1 MDLPENTTSTGQPI
15 DAIQT
20 STHTDNKTS
29 QSNISMDKSDLQL
42 LNNDEDNFTI
52 QDDHSSI
59 VAQAV
64 RALSEDTQTTRVT
77 EQESNDRSSRKR
89 PRRAASKKATDNLSK
104 LISLEEFTQFSKENN
119 DNIDVSIT
127 AMESTNTETDNARST
142 SKHTTKMS
150 TTKRKNAKTDSG
162 KKTTNS
168 KKNSSNNSNNNND
181 DDDDFVLI
189 ESESE
194 HELED
199 DSNLVDDDLAIDN
212 SLREDENYIKDEV
225 VEESSTSKKKRG
237 RKSKSTAKQSPVKK
251 SKPTPKL
258 HSTPRQKSILVAKN
272 RIVRQL
278 KDLSG
283 ARDKVER
290 IYGVNSE
297 RLLPLAKVKEGFE
310 KHLFDFPKSI
320 IDSESEYYVNV
331 KPLCAKY
338 TVRAEQFGL
347 KETHYKQLDEESL
360 QQLFTYRKSPLDVII
375 GDTETSLDTGKKV
388 EFPVFQNGNRK
399 GFVYNVG
406 GLITDMAW
414 LNSDSSENHKQY
426 LAVAISQHSENPADP
441 HLEMFDKEKH
451 VSCIEII
458 EFNPETLGFVKLQT
472 ILHNFGET
480 WNLKWH
486 EGYYSETDLG
496 FLTFASQDGSV
507 KGIQIKMA
515 ETKLILECERPSIS
529 ISLMDTSITCFDFLS
544 PELIICGFKNGYV
557 AEFDIFDSTN
567 IPSYY
572 HKVHDSYIVSL
583 VVSYSPFETTTVAS
597 IAVDGYFHVYDTR
610 DIYSTKCTFLRLR
623 GNNIMPAVFSPQLSL
638 VVFSDASNSVRCVTA
653 KASFASH
660 NVISKEST
668 VISLG
673 TARFHPMLLTGT
685 ADGKVYVENLARKIL
700 TGIKNST
707 AIHKSLK
714 LWEWEY
720 NVQTKQYRLD
730 NTYDCTKSTSG
741 EINRIGIHPSGTAI
755 SAAKWNETKSGCKF
769 FAFSNTA
776 GLLTIEGLP
785 LE

>member
-1 MDLPENTTSTGQPI
+1 MDLPENITSTDQQI
-15 DAIQT
+15 NAIQT
-20 STHTDNKTS
+20 STHTDNTIS
-29 QSNISMDKSDLQL
+29 QSTLSMDKNDLQL
-42 LNNDEDNFTI
+42 IDDDNGNFTI
-52 QDDHSSI
+52 NNDHSNI

-64 RALSEDTQTTRVT
+64 RALSEDTKTSDSA
-77 EQESNDRSSRKR
+77 EQGNEDRSTRKR
-89 PRRAASKKATDNLSK
+89 PRRAASKKAADNLSK
-104 LISLEEFTQFSKENN
+104 LITLDEFAQFNKVNN
-119 DNIDVSIT
+119 NNINNSNIDVSIT
-127 AMESTNTETDNARST
+127 TMETTTVMST
-142 SKHTTKMS
+142 SKQTTKMPA
-150 TTKRKNAKTDSG
+150 TKHKNAKLDNE

-168 KKNSSNNSNNNND
+168 NRKSSNDEDED
-181 DDDDFVLI
+181 DGDGDFVLI

-194 HELED
+194 HELEN
-199 DSNLVDDDLAIDN
+199 DSNLIDDDLAIDN
-212 SLREDENYIKDEV
+212 SLREDGNYIKDETI
-225 VEESSTSKKKRG
+225 EELSPSKKKRG
-237 RKSKSTAKQSPVKK
+237 RKSKSTTKDSPVKK
-251 SKPTPKL
+251 RKSTPKL
-258 HSTPRQKSILVAKN
+258 NSTPRQKSILVAKN

-290 IYGVNSE
+290 LYGINSE
-297 RLLPLAKVKEGFE
+297 RLLPLAKIKEGFE
-310 KHLFDFPKSI
+310 QHLFDFPKSN
-320 IDSESEYYVNV
+320 IDPKSEYYVNV

-338 TVRAEQFGL
+338 TIGAERL
-347 KETHYKQLDEESL
+347 ASRETHYKQLDKDSL

-375 GDTETSLDTGKKV
+375 GDTETSLETGKKI

-399 GFVYNVG
+399 GFVYNAG

-414 LNSDSSENHKQY
+414 LNSDSSENDKQY

-441 HLEMFDKEKH
+441 HLQMFDKEEH

-458 EFNPETLGFVKLQT
+458 EFNPETLGFVKCQT

-486 EGYYSETDLG
+486 EGYHSENDLG
-496 FLTFASQDGSV
+496 LLTFASQDGSV
-507 KGIQIKMA
+507 KGIQIKMS
-515 ETKLILECERPSIS
+515 EKQLILECERPSIS
-529 ISLMDTSITCFDFLS
+529 ISLVSSNITCFDFLS

-557 AEFDIFDSTN
+557 AEFDIFDSAN

-572 HKVHDSYIVSL
+572 HKVHDSYIISL
-583 VVSYSPFETTTVAS
+583 IASYSPFETTTVAS
-597 IAVDGYFHVYDTR
+597 VAVDGYLHVYDTR
-610 DIYSTKCTFLRLR
+610 DIFGTKCTLLRLR
-623 GNNIMPAVFSPQLSL
+623 GNNIMPIVFSPQLSL
-638 VVFSDASNSVRCVTA
+638 AVFSDASNSVRCVTA

-720 NVQTKQYRLD
+720 NVQTKKYRLD
-730 NTYDCTKSTSG
+730 NTYDSTKSTSG
-741 EINRIGIHPSGTAI
+741 EINKIGIHPTGTAI
-755 SAAKWNETKSGCKF
+755 SATKWNETKSGCKF